1 MIRNTPIRKNERKSK
16 SWHYIVYGY
25 WFTLCLFDKV
35 LGSWFLIKIK
45 EGYTWFQ
52 RIEYGVPRWQVW
64 KRVVQICLSRF
75 PLVIN
80 TGIHKSCIIVWCCC
94 YGLKLYS
101 EYHIALYG
109 SWYVVLK
116 IEIALP
122 RNCCQMGPNCILR
135 IIAKLFFFRCCWW
148 GCQLVFSCLT
158 YGTVVAI
165 AVLHLRQNEHSRQ
178 EWNKRREGKIF
189 HIPVLLCT
197 TDPCCR

>member
-1 MIRNTPIRKNERKSK
+1 MSGPYCFLIESHDNGHIGWINIDKKYPNTKERKKKSK

-94 YGLKLYS
+94 YGLTLYS

-109 SWYVVLK
+109 S
-116 IEIALP
+116 
-122 RNCCQMGPNCILR
+122 
-135 IIAKLFFFRCCWW
+135 
-148 GCQLVFSCLT
+148 
-158 YGTVVAI
+158 
-165 AVLHLRQNEHSRQ
+165 
-178 EWNKRREGKIF
+178 
-189 HIPVLLCT
+189 
-197 TDPCCR
+197 